1 MNWIDHQS
9 SIEIVPPAE
18 FCYQECFIYLDRS
31 KQEILHQIHNE
42 QLLKLISIEGTLIL
56 LVISFADHKIRVD
69 FPLGVPSA
77 HARSAV
83 ATYVWDLF
91 DLDTNLSEFYEQAA
105 QDSILQPLVNR
116 YYGLR
121 IVQIPDLFEAL
132 TWAII
137 GQQINLNFAYTLKS
151 RFVERFGESLTLGE
165 DVYWLF
171 PTYDRIAQLD
181 VDELRKLQFTSRK
194 AEYVI
199 GVAKEMCSGHLS
211 RESLLAMKDPKL
223 IHQALTSI
231 RGIGAWTADYVM
243 MKCLHDTSAFPIA
256 DVGLHNALKL
266 QLGMDRK
273 PTLDEIKQNAVHWD
287 GWQAYATFYLWRS
300 LL

>member
-1 MNWIDHQS
+1 MNWSDHQS
-9 SIEIVPPAE
+9 YIEIVPPPE
-18 FCYQECFIYLDRS
+18 FSYKECFVYLDRS
-31 KQEILHQIHNE
+31 KQENLHQIHNE
-42 QLLKLISIEGTLIL
+42 RLIKLISIDGTPIL
-56 LVISFADHKIRVD
+56 LIISFVELMIRVD
-69 FPLGVPSA
+69 FPLGIPSA

-83 ATYVWDLF
+83 ASYVWDLF
-91 DLDTNLSEFYEQAA
+91 DLDTNLSQFYEQAV

-121 IVQIPDLFEAL
+121 IVQISDLFEAL
-132 TWAII
+132 TWAIM
-137 GQQINLNFAYTLKS
+137 GQQINLTFAYTLKS
-151 RFVERFGESLTLGE
+151 RFVERFGESLTFGD

-171 PTYDRIAQLD
+171 PTYDRIAQLNI
-181 VDELRKLQFTSRK
+181 DELREMQFTSRK

-199 GVAKEMCSGHLS
+199 GVAKEMCSGNLS

-243 MKCLHDTSAFPIA
+243 MKCLHNTSAFPIT

-266 QLGMDRK
+266 QLEMDRK
-273 PTLDEIKQNAVHWD
+273 PTLDEIKQYAAHWD